1 MINDACTRCLKL
13 GAKLYA
19 STAHYAQ
26 ESRHPVKKERY
37 CKPCIEQTYDSFR
50 DTHTL
55 EYDELNA
62 TYSFVN
68 NDTNM
73 ELVGAIP

>member
-1 MINDACTRCLKL
+1 MTDSCAKCHKIGVKLYKFYKYDDAEVHLLSTLNNVYCKRCLDDTA
-13 GAKLYA
+13 AKYK
-19 STAHYAQ
+19 SYT
-26 ESRHPVKKERY
+26 V
-37 CKPCIEQTYDSFR
+37 
-50 DTHTL
+50 
-55 EYDELNA
+55 EYDEQNM